1 MNCIEKSKVEECM
14 RYFSGF
20 DCCVCSEFNNDTVTL
35 LLSAARDSRRS
46 TTRCTYLSPAN
57 RTLTP

>member
-20 DCCVCSEFNNDTVTL
+20 DCCVCSEFNNG
-35 LLSAARDSRRS
+35 
-46 TTRCTYLSPAN
+46 YEPG
-57 RTLTP
+57 